1 MIWPICKIPQSAGF
15 IVAVAT
21 QGSLDLLVN
30 EPANRHSKLAAT
42 RIVGMARTGGIV
54 WAIGNSFRCCSP
66 TWISGRPFFGTSSGI
81 VLAALLLPI
90 VLGVFSKRVIVLLAC
105 TLLAAIAFCA
115 VVAPTSIAVTL
126 ATGAYFGGLIV
137 AVAGM
142 GARRRTGALQ
152 AKLANLRADVDR
164 LLSAEERHYLTQL
177 RS

>member
-1 MIWPICKIPQSAGF
+1 MGDWQLVPVLQSYLDQWAAFLSGLPQ
-15 IVAVAT
+15 
-21 QGSLDLLVN
+21 
-30 EPANRHSKLAAT
+30 
-42 RIVGMARTGGIV
+42 GIV
-54 WAIGNSFRCCSP
+54 F
-66 TWISGRPFFGTSSGI
+66 
-81 VLAALLLPI
+81 AALLLPI

-105 TLLAAIAFCA
+105 MLLAAIAFCA

-177 RS
+177 RSLTEEKER